1 MVEDKKSPVKTMMQL
16 TVKKEEKQS
25 DAYCKSTSKF
35 FGGKLNDSA
44 NKEAQIAVSASNTA
58 NKQDYLPN
66 KENYHPIDDACW
78 SKGQPVP
85 FKAIAMTLYAME
97 QTTKRL
103 GYILV
108 DILFITEFLK
118 LTVNYC
124 F

>member
-1 MVEDKKSPVKTMMQL
+1 MEVDSIKTSPKSKSPAKQIMMQL

-35 FGGKLNDSA
+35 LGGKVNDA
-44 NKEAQIAVSASNTA
+44 ATKESQISVSASNVN
-58 NKQDYLPN
+58 NKQEYLPN
-66 KENYHPIDDACW
+66 KENYHPIEDACW

-103 GYILV
+103 G
-108 DILFITEFLK
+108 
-118 LTVNYC
+118 
-124 F
+124 